1 MDKFLS
7 TKAEAK
13 AEVKVEVKAEP
24 SADSAELESARQEI
38 KALKAR
44 VAELEAQLAA
54 KSAAPAAAPAATA
67 AAAPPPATDAG
78 SVIAEMSTDTAFLT
92 PRGRFK
98 LRLCENATVLVGK
111 STEVV
116 VPHSAISRAWLL
128 PESSTAGGTL
138 LVLGLSAPVPNG
150 KSTISFVTLH
160 SKPADAPLTA
170 IVRGANL
177 SGKAAHFLREA
188 LATLCPAGSFTV
200 TEPGSFKPAS
210 GPALACYNKASEAA
224 CYLLDKELLVREG
237 GKILTLPYAGMRAE
251 LLPPSGRRTF
261 DVQIECPPPE
271 SSAAAGAAPPKPIK
285 LELSLIAADEF
296 NGVAAW
302 LKKKKV
308 NVNGSLDSDEEE
320 GDAADGETKASG
332 SKAAAESDDDDDDDD
347 SEDEEDDDFAPSDGS
362 DPEEEYDSEDGEE
375 IAGVDEEAR
384 AEEEDEDD
392 EDDEGEEAEG
402 AAGGAGGGFWGD
414 DDEEDDD
421 EGEEDEEDEDDEDE
435 DVEMKDTKG
444 KGKRGA
450 TGKARGRPA
459 KKKGRK
465 N

>member
-13 AEVKVEVKAEP
+13 AEVKEEVKAEP

-111 STEVV
+111 STEVI

-332 SKAAAESDDDDDDDD
+332 SKAAAESDDDDDDD

-402 AAGGAGGGFWGD
+402 
-414 DDEEDDD
+414 EEEEA
-421 EGEEDEEDEDDEDE
+421 EGEEEEAAVEEE
-435 DVEMKDTKG
+435 PVAKRPKTTVDVENHPTQ
-444 KGKRGA
+444 A
-450 TGKARGRPA
+450 P
-459 KKKGRK
+459 
-465 N
+465 

>member
-7 TKAEAK
+7 TKAEVK
-13 AEVKVEVKAEP
+13 AEVKEEVKAEP

-111 STEVV
+111 STEVI

-308 NVNGSLDSDEEE
+308 NVNGSLDADEEE

-332 SKAAAESDDDDDDDD
+332 SKAAAESDDDDDDD

-362 DPEEEYDSEDGEE
+362 DPQEEYDSEDGEE

-402 AAGGAGGGFWGD
+402 
-414 DDEEDDD
+414 EEEEA
-421 EGEEDEEDEDDEDE
+421 EGEEEEAAVEEE
-435 DVEMKDTKG
+435 PVAKRPKTTVDVENHSMQ
-444 KGKRGA
+444 A
-450 TGKARGRPA
+450 PA
-459 KKKGRK
+459 
-465 N
+465 